1 MAPRSSPAPQDPLA
15 LPPALSP
22 DSLDSLTEFTTV
34 LTRLRTTIQ
43 AAPGPGGIPGSTP
56 GGGGGGGGAGA
67 SPALAKDG
75 ALSLKDVPAA
85 TDHIKHKLQ
94 KARTQVRAL
103 PDMDRSMAE
112 QEDEMAELE
121 ERIRLQREVLG
132 KLRSGGVRFSAEEAA
147 RGEKEG

>member
-1 MAPRSSPAPQDPLA
+1 MAPQTSAAQDPLT

-22 DSLDSLTEFTTV
+22 DSLDSLTELTTI

-43 AAPGPGGIPGSTP
+43 ATPGPSGIPGSTP
-56 GGGGGGGGAGA
+56 AGTGA
-67 SPALAKDG
+67 SAAPSRDG

-103 PDMDRSMAE
+103 PDMERGMGE
-112 QEDEMAELE
+112 QEAEMAELE
-121 ERIRLQREVLG
+121 ERIRLQREALATL
-132 KLRSGGVRFSAEEAA
+132 KGGGARFSAEEAA
-147 RGEKEG
+147 RGEKES